1 MWIIKQINLGL
12 GGVQN
17 LSDLFLLS
25 VFRDLVESVVYLAFP
40 LVLHHFGRC
49 FADLWMVNLTAN
61 CSLLFL
67 NNHILL
73 HGLVLLVSLL
83 VIKDF
88 VPCALLVWS

>member
-25 VFRDLVESVVYLAFP
+25 VFRNLVESVVYLAFP
-40 LVLHHFGRC
+40 LVLHHFSRC